1 MVAAMEK
8 GMTTINIAEDR
19 IRTDK
24 LNLLLL

>member
-8 GMTTINIAEDR
+8 GMTTNNIAEDR

-24 LNLLLL
+24 LNLLLI